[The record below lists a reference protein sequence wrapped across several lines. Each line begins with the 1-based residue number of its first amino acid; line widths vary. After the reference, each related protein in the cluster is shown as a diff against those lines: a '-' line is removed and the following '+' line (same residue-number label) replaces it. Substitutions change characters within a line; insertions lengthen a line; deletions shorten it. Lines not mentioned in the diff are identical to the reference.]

1 MVSLADISA
10 EQYLENVY
18 DKIIQYECKFSDS
31 LYEICVLVSKRGV
44 SLLTGYEGTVYIQR
58 DPFICDHYLYG
69 HRIIFVDDD
78 YIPDYVSHYHTIR
91 PVIVCK
97 GMYVFP
103 AEADVGDFVIF
114 NNTLRQITD
123 VSIIG
128 GNRTVTVSDV
138 YVRYND
144 FFDSIKFK
152 MTSDTIRWMSNGWVD
167 VCVEDWQENPDTS
180 AITEYF
186 NSLTIT

>member
-1 MVSLADISA
+1 MADIST

-18 DKIIQYECKFSDS
+18 DKIVQYECKFSDS
-31 LYEICVLVSKRGV
+31 LYEICVLVSKGGV
-44 SLLTGYEGTVYIQR
+44 SLLTGYEGTLYIQR

-78 YIPDYVSHYHTIR
+78 YIPDFVSHYHTIQ
-91 PVIVCK
+91 PVIVSKVMC
-97 GMYVFP
+97 VFP
-103 AEADVGDFVIF
+103 EEADVGDFVIF

-123 VSIIG
+123 ISVIG
-128 GNRTVTVSDV
+128 GNKTVTVSNV

-144 FFDSIKFK
+144 FFDTMKFK
-152 MTSDTIRWMSNGWVD
+152 MTSDTIMWMNGLAD
-167 VCVEDWQENPDTS
+167 VCVKDWQDDPDTS

>member
-1 MVSLADISA
+1 MVSLSDISV

-18 DKIIQYECKFSDS
+18 DNIIQYECKFSDS

-58 DPFICDHYLYG
+58 DPFICDNYLYG

-78 YIPDYVSHYHTIR
+78 YIPDFVNHYHTIQ

-97 GMYVFP
+97 GVVFP
-103 AEADVGDFVIF
+103 GEVDVGDFVIF

-123 VSIIG
+123 VSNIG
-128 GNRTVTVSDV
+128 GNRTVAVSDV

-144 FFDSIKFK
+144 LFNSIKFK
-152 MTSDTIRWMSNGWVD
+152 MTSDTIGWMSNGWVD